1 MNTVVYTH
9 PEFEREFKRFKK
21 KYNSIVDDL
30 RIFLQSLRQDP
41 YQGVSL
47 GDGLHKIR
55 LRVSSKGSGKR
66 GGMRVITYMV
76 NKTSDEMIEIT
87 LLYIYDK
94 SEISNL
100 SDKFLT
106 QLIRQK

>member
-21 KYNSIVDDL
+21 KYHSIVDDL
-30 RIFLQSLRQDP
+30 RIFLQSLRQAP

-55 LRVSSKGSGKR
+55 FRVSSKGSGKR
-66 GGMRVITYMV
+66 GGMRVITV
-76 NKTSDEMIEIT
+76 KLVI
-87 LLYIYDK
+87 
-94 SEISNL
+94 
-100 SDKFLT
+100 
-106 QLIRQK
+106 